1 MSPAIPF
8 MQRFLAVAL
17 AAALAPSAASVP
29 PGQGAFGA
37 AAVLPPD
44 ASVVVRLRDAREL
57 RKSPTWQ
64 PTQAVLSKL
73 ALPRILTQSW
83 DRLAGELGEEPSTLV
98 DRLIGA
104 DVVYAER
111 PRQDGIEWVIVAR
124 VDPSLRD
131 LLVDRLK
138 PAPGAGGRA
147 TFAAQQVTSAWRPP
161 HLVLAPS
168 DRSALF
174 EEVVARIDADGTKGS
189 LAELPEVAAGAEW
202 EPAPIEVVL
211 AHGPG
216 IGGASILSARASGD
230 TIRIRHRGRF
240 ARPPLHIA
248 PGGPADVGL
257 LAELAPS
264 SILALSMNPWR
275 GEPDDRE
282 LVDSILLEGAID
294 DAMRANMGARQVLV
308 VGESELDGMRVR
320 VPTLAVAFELRDA
333 LLAEKQW
340 DGWARRFSES
350 VSRRA
355 GMGDPGIASA
365 AAGAPRTCDLGPA
378 VRALFADHPF
388 ARPVRL
394 SWVTLQGSNGA
405 WQVVASDPALLQRV
419 SAAIGRARRV
429 ADPDDA
435 NEVGILSGR
444 ALAAHLRTWGASAT
458 MFVPETPEPFAEAV
472 EVAADMA
479 AAANVVRWRA
489 RAPLPGII
497 ESELVVEVPPP
508 AGEGG
513 QAAPR
518 P

>member
-17 AAALAPSAASVP
+17 AAVLVPAAAAVP
-29 PGQGAFGA
+29 PGRGAFGA
-37 AAVLPPD
+37 AAVLPAD
-44 ASVVVRLRDAREL
+44 ASVAVRLRDARAL
-57 RKSPTWQ
+57 RTSPTWQ
-64 PTQAVLSKL
+64 PAQAVLSRL

-83 DRLAGELGEEPSTLV
+83 DRLAGELGEEPSALV
-98 DRLIGA
+98 DRLIGD

-111 PRQDGIEWVIVAR
+111 PRQDGIEWVIIAR
-124 VDPSLRD
+124 VEPALRD
-131 LLVDRLK
+131 LLVERLK
-138 PAPGAGGRA
+138 PAPGGGGRA

-168 DRSALF
+168 DRSGLF
-174 EEVVARIDADGTKGS
+174 EEVVARIDAEGTKGS
-189 LAELPEVAAGAEW
+189 LAELPEVAAGAAW
-202 EPAPIEVVL
+202 DPAPVEVVL
-211 AHGPG
+211 AHGAG
-216 IGGASILSARASGD
+216 IGGTSILSARASDGA
-230 TIRIRHRGRF
+230 IRIRHRGRF
-240 ARPPLHIA
+240 ARPPLHVA

-275 GEPDDRE
+275 GELDDRE
-282 LVDSILLEGAID
+282 LVDSFLLEGGID

-355 GMGDPGIASA
+355 GIAPPAMAPA
-365 AAGAPRTCDLGPA
+365 ASGTARACDLGPA

-394 SWVTLQGSNGA
+394 SWATLQGTNGA
-405 WQVVASDPALLQRV
+405 WQVVASDAALLRRV
-419 SAAIGRARRV
+419 SVAIGRARRV

-435 NEVGILSGR
+435 NEVGVLSGR
-444 ALAAHLRTWGASAT
+444 ALAAHLRTWVASASL
-458 MFVPETPEPFAEAV
+458 FVPETPKPFADAV
-472 EVAADMA
+472 SVAADMA
-479 AAANVVRWRA
+479 AAANVIRWRA

-497 ESELVVEVPPP
+497 ESELVVEVPP
-508 AGEGG
+508 AAAEGG
-513 QAAPR
+513 QAAPAR
-518 P
+518 